1 MWIASEPKVGLAYT
15 YWSDW
20 QIDSRVREDDF
31 LVRPKTLVL

>member
-1 MWIASEPKVGLAYT
+1 MWIASETKVGLAYT

-20 QIDSRVREDDF
+20 QIGRVREDDF